1 MDVSRVKRLTLVA
14 SILGSSVVFLDGSVV
29 NVALP
34 AIRDDLHVSQ
44 STQQWVVEGY
54 LLTLSSLI
62 LIGGSLGDLLGR
74 RRVFLWGLIGF
85 GITSILCAA
94 APNGAALV
102 AARAVQGVAGAL
114 LVPSSLALITAT
126 YPEDERGAAIGTWTA
141 WTGVA
146 FVIGPLAGG
155 VLIDAISWRLVF
167 AINIPLVIAT
177 VMVVRAGVQES
188 GLGAHQPIDYT
199 GALLGMLGL
208 AGPTFGLTEQATYG
222 WSDPRVWAPIVIGL
236 LLLAAFVVYESRT
249 PYPMLPLDLFKRRNF
264 TVANLTT
271 LTLYAGLGALTFFLV
286 LFLQQVAGYSAI
298 QGGLALLPVT
308 IVMFSL
314 SRRFGALSMK
324 VGPRWLM
331 GGGPLI
337 AALGFVLLMRVDAS
351 VNYFTDVLPAVLV
364 FSLGLSMTVAPLT
377 TTVLQAVEPEHAGV
391 ASGVNNAIS
400 RLAGLLGIAIIGA
413 VIAAQFASSIDS
425 QLSGQRL
432 TPAERRIVVSA
443 KQTPLAGEKVV
454 PPAQRPKLGP
464 KVEDATV
471 KAFRFGLAASAVLVA
486 LGGVVSLVGLR
497 EHRRRRRERAAAP
510 VRAPGQCIDCGF
522 EHDAEAPHV
531 AAPAAQA

>member
-1 MDVSRVKRLTLVA
+1 
-14 SILGSSVVFLDGSVV
+14 VFLDGSVV

-74 RRVFLWGLIGF
+74 RKVFLWGLIGF
-85 GITSILCAA
+85 GITSLLCAV
-94 APNGAALV
+94 APSGAALV
-102 AARAVQGVAGAL
+102 GARALQGVAGAL
-114 LVPSSLALITAT
+114 LVPASLALITAT
-126 YPEDERGAAIGTWTA
+126 YPEHERGGAIGTWTA

-188 GLGAHQPIDYT
+188 AVATRVPIDYT
-199 GALLGMLGL
+199 GALLCMLGL
-208 AGPTFGLTEQATYG
+208 AGPTFGLTEQSTYG
-222 WSDPRVWAPIVIGL
+222 WSDPRVWAPIVVGL
-236 LLLAAFVVYESRT
+236 LILGAFVVYESRASH
-249 PYPMLPLDLFKRRNF
+249 PMLQLDLFKRRNF
-264 TVANLTT
+264 SVANLTT

-298 QGGLALLPVT
+298 QGGLALLPIT
-308 IVMFSL
+308 IVMFAL
-314 SRRFGALSMK
+314 SRRFGLLASK

-337 AALGFVLLMRVDAS
+337 GAAGLLMLLMIDES
-351 VNYFTDVLPAVLV
+351 VNYWTDVLPGVLV

-391 ASGVNNAIS
+391 ASGVNNAIA
-400 RLAGLLGIAIIGA
+400 RLAGLLGIALIGA
-413 VIAAQFASSIDS
+413 VIAAQFGSSLDS
-425 QLSGQRL
+425 RLSGERL
-432 TPAERRIVVSA
+432 NTPERRTVQSA
-443 KQTPLAGEKVV
+443 KQTPLAGDQVV
-454 PPAQRPKLGP
+454 PAAQRPRLGP
-464 KVEDATV
+464 EVEGATV
-471 KAFRFGLAASAVLVA
+471 TAFHVGIGASALLVA

-497 EHRRRRRERAAAP
+497 PHVRRRREREAAP
-510 VRAPGQCIDCGF
+510 VHAPGQCIDCGF
-522 EHDAEAPHV
+522 EREPEAPRV
-531 AAPAAQA
+531 AAPATQA